1 MELEDARKKIASLS
15 RSIDELEM
23 TVELIRSSNVLCF
36 TTMDRGPEET
46 VSIEFTEPNPDG
58 SKLATNSIIKEA
70 RNKMISYLQEKIKKN
85 EESIKTIIKM
95 YEKGE

>member
-15 RSIDELEM
+15 ESIDRLET
-23 TVELIRSSNVLCF
+23 TVELIRTSNVLCF

-70 RNKMISYLQEKIKKN
+70 RNKMISYLQEKIRKN

-95 YEKGE
+95 YENGE